1 MFAAISTGLKK
12 VAPGLHGLLKRRVQQ
27 SRLPLP
33 KMLWGRTVW
42 TYPRLW
48 NRVVVDASVLHWIA
62 EYLNPGDVFFDIG
75 AHQGWLSLAAA
86 WQTGSMGKVVAF
98 EPSPASVDILSFHKR
113 VNRLVQMDIVPK
125 AVSKTNSSS
134 IPFILEGDGDS
145 VLNSLIEIEEV
156 RIGSRGR
163 TVIPVETITLDS
175 YSEMTGLVPRMIKID
190 TEGSEIWVC
199 EGTKR
204 LLSENRPALIIATH
218 PAWLPS
224 GQKIEDLFALLS
236 GFGYRVAACDSL
248 QYARDDFR
256 DYLFLAE

>member
-1 MFAAISTGLKK
+1 MFPAINTGLRKI
-12 VAPGLHGLLKRRVQQ
+12 APGLHRQLKRTVQQ

-33 KMLWGRTVW
+33 KMVWGRTVW

-48 NRVVVDASVLHWIA
+48 NRIVVDESVLRWIT

-98 EPSPASVDILSFHKR
+98 EPSPASVELLSFHKR

-125 AVSKTNSSS
+125 AVSKTDSSS

-145 VLNSLIEIEEV
+145 VMNSLIEIEEV
-156 RIGSRGR
+156 RVGPRGR
-163 TVIPVETITLDS
+163 TVIPVEAITLDS
-175 YSEMTGLVPRMIKID
+175 YSESTGLVPRMIKID

-199 EGTKR
+199 EGAKK
-204 LLSENRPALIIATH
+204 LLSESHPALIIATH

-224 GQKIEDLFALLS
+224 GQKIEDLFGLLS
-236 GFGYRVAACDSL
+236 SLGYRVAACDSL
-248 QYARDDFR
+248 QCAKSDFR